1 MSLPQNRPVTQ
12 DEIEREIIRLS
23 AMLEEETEN
32 YAVLIEDHA
41 KKEARHKSAWAR
53 AYLRSEG
60 AVKERESWAE
70 NKMAESL
77 FEMKIAEALAKAKRE
92 KLTSLRT
99 SLDSLRTLAAN
110 LRVQV

>member
-1 MSLPQNRPVTQ
+1 MPLPQNRPVTQ
-12 DEIEREIIRLS
+12 VEIETEIIRLS
-23 AMLEEETEN
+23 ALLEEETER

-41 KKEARHKSAWAR
+41 KKEARHKKEWAKS
-53 AYLRSEG
+53 YLAADG

-70 NKMAESL
+70 YKTADGL
-77 FEMKIAEALAKAKRE
+77 FEMKVAEALAKAKKE

>member
-12 DEIEREIIRLS
+12 IEIENEIIRLS
-23 AMLEEETEN
+23 SLLEEETEK
-32 YAVLIEDHA
+32 YAVLIEDQA
-41 KKEARHKSAWAR
+41 KKEARHKKNWAQ
-53 AYLRSEG
+53 AYLAADGSI
-60 AVKERESWAE
+60 KERESWATYQE
-70 NKMAESL
+70 AEGEFDL
-77 FEMKIAEALAKAKRE
+77 KIAEALAKAKRE